1 MKHSDVTRYLRELL
15 ALCNHM
21 QCLLWKKNNGKPR
34 TVHTVCLCLGWT
46 TFCSVLQIYQKKQC
60 QTPLDLEITFRLYIK
75 QHKRWNKSQNTYR
88 HKLEVSAD
96 SPPPF
101 SRRQRKVQWIDSA
114 LKHRHI
120 GTHRPA
126 AQTHRNTGNSTDTSE
141 HPDQHRHIGTLR
153 PAVQTHQN
161 IQNSTDASE
170 HTDHRQELCASR
182 VELLLLLHDL
192 LCCCHLTAGLT
203 SRSRGTFISH
213 TSSGRR

>member
-96 SPPPF
+96 SPPLF

-141 HPDQHRHIGTLR
+141 HPDQHRHIGTHR
-153 PAVQTHQN
+153 PQTGVMCITGWIASPAPWFIVLLPPYCRAHQQIKRN
-161 IQNSTDASE
+161 FYLP
-170 HTDHRQELCASR
+170 HFFR
-182 VELLLLLHDL
+182 
-192 LCCCHLTAGLT
+192 
-203 SRSRGTFISH
+203 
-213 TSSGRR
+213 